1 MKTTIL
7 SLVVLP
13 QNDLISNLVNSLN
26 TVVSA
31 AQTLAPAVAAV
42 MGIAAMFLYMYSD
55 KFADAAK
62 TKLFKIFVSVG
73 VIAGITTV
81 INWMTSTARF

>member
-1 MKTTIL
+1 MKSTVL

-26 TVVSA
+26 SVVSA

-42 MGIAAMFLYMYSD
+42 MAIAAMFMYMYSD
-55 KFADAAK
+55 KFADVAK

-73 VIAGITTV
+73 VIAGVTTV